1 MFAHTQSFVD
11 FLKRL
16 IMSAGVA
23 NTTKIP
29 AHVDLSQPHTWVN
42 CGLCLR
48 SLSKCELGEI
58 ISFLELSN
66 CKILN
71 AQFQTGAYPS
81 WSGPSMGDSGS
92 GPQNPSRFRSVVVI
106 TLASHARSRSWV
118 RNPAET
124 MRMVLPFGEHFAWH
138 RYLEMLSKTQPMNCA
153 YDFSRL
159 DHDINVNPCEWGIAR
174 RESKWRPRAPLDV
187 SQKPLPSTTQV
198 ATQLNHVF
206 WCLHL
211 TSVSHFKDNMTGS
224 LPWLLY

>member
-81 WSGPSMGDSGS
+81 WSGPSMGGSGS

-106 TLASHARSRSWV
+106 TLASHARGPGFETQRKQCAWCCLLV
-118 RNPAET
+118 NILPDTDIWKCYLKRNQWI
-124 MRMVLPFGEHFAWH
+124 VLMIFLG
-138 RYLEMLSKTQPMNCA
+138 L
-153 YDFSRL
+153 
-159 DHDINVNPCEWGIAR
+159 
-174 RESKWRPRAPLDV
+174 
-187 SQKPLPSTTQV
+187 TT
-198 ATQLNHVF
+198 T
-206 WCLHL
+206 
-211 TSVSHFKDNMTGS
+211 
-224 LPWLLY
+224 

>member
-81 WSGPSMGDSGS
+81 WSGPS
-92 GPQNPSRFRSVVVI
+92 I
-106 TLASHARSRSWV
+106 
-118 RNPAET
+118 T

>member
-42 CGLCLR
+42 CGLCLG

-58 ISFLELSN
+58 ISFLELMN

-71 AQFQTGAYPS
+71 AQFQTRAYPS

-106 TLASHARSRSWV
+106 GIDTKIEVIVVSPTTWAEGRWLTNRIFLYHDAPIYADSGVYKQKIVPLWKAWPQTIVTAASLVTSGYHCDVTVMPVSLNLA
-118 RNPAET
+118 
-124 MRMVLPFGEHFAWH
+124 
-138 RYLEMLSKTQPMNCA
+138 
-153 YDFSRL
+153 
-159 DHDINVNPCEWGIAR
+159 I
-174 RESKWRPRAPLDV
+174 
-187 SQKPLPSTTQV
+187 
-198 ATQLNHVF
+198 
-206 WCLHL
+206 CLI
-211 TSVSHFKDNMTGS
+211 
-224 LPWLLY
+224 

>member
-92 GPQNPSRFRSVVVI
+92 GPQNPSCFRSVVVI
-106 TLASHARSRSWV
+106 MLASHARGPRRLAFICIKIVNLSLFPWPSDPVWVNKKQWTPGTNRETGNFGNSELHWV
-118 RNPAET
+118 RPDEAVYT
-124 MRMVLPFGEHFAWH
+124 
-138 RYLEMLSKTQPMNCA
+138 
-153 YDFSRL
+153 
-159 DHDINVNPCEWGIAR
+159 
-174 RESKWRPRAPLDV
+174 
-187 SQKPLPSTTQV
+187 
-198 ATQLNHVF
+198 
-206 WCLHL
+206 
-211 TSVSHFKDNMTGS
+211 
-224 LPWLLY
+224 